1 MVTRCC
7 GAGGRFP
14 VAGTPIAEWFIL
26 VHNGKMNETRNK
38 WMIWDDLGIFH
49 DIPMTSETEKDLGLK
64 IGDLSDL
71 TI

>member
-1 MVTRCC
+1 
-7 GAGGRFP
+7 
-14 VAGTPIAEWFIL
+14 
-26 VHNGKMNETRNK
+26 MNETRNK